1 MAYIVQGTLLLA
13 QGTEQNQD
21 KLLGY
26 PLAGVHVGGGRHVP
40 MPPTWDGNGA
50 VPIGWTSYRGSS
62 RQHPTLP
69 QYATPLDPDAPNAM
83 ANGRRARLNTAEQA
97 KMTADL
103 AGAVPQL
110 PGDWFP
116 AGAQAVAAEGGRS

>member
-1 MAYIVQGTLLLA
+1 MPFIVQATSLLA
-13 QGTEQNQD
+13 VGTEVAQD

-26 PLAGVHVGGGRHVP
+26 PQAGVHVGGGRHVA
-40 MPPTWDGNGA
+40 MPATWDGNGA
-50 VPIGWTSYRGSS
+50 VPIGWTSYKGSS

-69 QYATPLDPDAPNAM
+69 QYATPLDNECPAAM
-83 ANGRRARLNTAEQA
+83 ANGRRARLNGSEQA

-103 AGAVPQL
+103 AAAVPNL

-116 AGAQAVAAEGGRS
+116 GGVAPANETRAK